1 MIKLNLFDGLFGA
14 GAHDVSIA
22 GHFVSGNA
30 TIATQRVAVIG
41 TWDAAALDIE
51 LALNISRAV
60 LAVVAED
67 TKNKVQP
74 RPIVFI
80 ADTQGQELAR
90 GQELLGLNGY
100 FAHVARSVDLAR
112 RQGHR
117 TLTIIHG
124 QAVSGGFLAFGLL
137 ADRICALPGAEVRV
151 MDLMAMS
158 RVTKIPFE
166 KLQELAKESP
176 VFAPGAENYWGMG
189 AVHEIWPE
197 SNSGW
202 HTHVAQALALAQTD
216 AQIDQRASL
225 GAERGGRT
233 LSAKVS
239 KVVRDA

>member
-1 MIKLNLFDGLFGA
+1 MIKNNFFDSLFGS
-14 GAHDVSIA
+14 GAHDVRIA
-22 GHFVSGNA
+22 GHFVSGSA
-30 TIATQRVAVIG
+30 TVAEQSIAVIG
-41 TWDAAALDIE
+41 SWDAAALDVE

-67 TKNKVQP
+67 EKNKTPP
-74 RPIVFI
+74 RPIIFI
-80 ADTQGQELAR
+80 ADTQGQALAR

-100 FAHVARSVDLAR
+100 FAHMARSVDLAR

-137 ADRICALPGAEVRV
+137 ADRICALPGAQVRV

-166 KLQELAKESP
+166 KLQELAKASP
-176 VFAPGAENYWGMG
+176 VFAPGADNYRGMG
-189 AVHEIWPE
+189 AVHEIWPD
-197 SNSGW
+197 SNTGW

-216 AQIDQRASL
+216 AQIDQRAAL

-233 LSAKVS
+233 LSARVS
-239 KVVRDA
+239 KVVLNA